1 MQPAPPL
8 QLSLIPLLLLLAI
21 PDPSLAAFQNVTTLL
36 DQHPDYS
43 LFNGLLSQYG
53 VAAQINSRTTITVLC
68 PHNHAVSVFLAGPGT
83 GLDRQSLFNI
93 LSFHVLLDYEDP
105 EKLRALAGGFATITT
120 LYQTTGLAAG
130 NNGFINIT
138 VSAGAVKVHRPGTT
152 LFATIGSSLE
162 KFPFNISL
170 LAMEEVLMPS
180 GIGGPAPPPVNIS
193 QIISQA
199 GNFSRFIST
208 LVSTGVDKVL
218 QSHDTPPGITIFA
231 PTNAAF
237 DRVGSETIARL
248 QAVQLVALM
257 QFHALVSFYPT
268 EELATANGPQPTLAS
283 GSGRGAYTITLSQNR
298 VGVIIINAG
307 GNNVPIAG
315 TLYSNNP
322 VAVFVIDSVLLPAEI
337 FGAAAAAPP
346 SPLPISVP
354 SPTPVSIVLAPAT
367 SPVTINEPSPSPLST
382 PVISPSPLS
391 VTPLPSTPPPVST
404 PVGSPPAPAA
414 LGQANSF
421 PPVEGPSALSPEN
434 PTSSSDQLIVPSS
447 SFAKLLFF
455 AFFLS
460 KLMM

>member
-1 MQPAPPL
+1 MQPPP

-21 PDPSLAAFQNVTTLL
+21 PPSLAAFQNVTTLL

-68 PHNHAVSVFLAGPGT
+68 PHNRAVSTFLAGPGA

-138 VSAGAVKVHRPGTT
+138 VSAGVVKVHRPGTT

-199 GNFSRFIST
+199 GNFSRFISA
-208 LVSTGVDKVL
+208 LVATGVDKVL

-237 DRVGSETIARL
+237 DRVGSGTMARL
-248 QAVQLVALM
+248 KALQLVALM

-283 GSGRGAYTITLSQNR
+283 AGSGGGAYTITLSQNKA
-298 VGVIIINAG
+298 GVIIINAG

-354 SPTPVSIVLAPAT
+354 SPTPVSIVIAPAT
-367 SPVTINEPSPSPLST
+367 SPVAINVPSPSPLST
-382 PVISPSPLS
+382 PVISPSPIS

-404 PVGSPPAPAA
+404 PLGPPPAPPA
-414 LGQANSF
+414 LGPASSF
-421 PPVEGPSALSPEN
+421 PPAEGPSALSPEN
-434 PTSSSDQLIVPSS
+434 PTSSSDQLNVPSS
-447 SFAKLLFF
+447 SFAILLFF